1 MELRS
6 AAFDHGRLIPRR
18 HTCDGEDLLPPLAW
32 SDLPPGTVSL
42 ALIVDD
48 PDAPGGTFTHWLA
61 WGIDP
66 AGSLAEGER
75 APREGRN
82 DFGAVGYRGP
92 CPPPRRG
99 RHRYFFRI
107 FALAQKPELA
117 AGASRSELERALAP
131 HLLAYADLVGSYE
144 RP

>member
-6 AAFDHGRLIPRR
+6 AAFDHGRVVPRR
-18 HTCDGEDLLPPLAW
+18 HTCDGEDLSPPLAW
-32 SDLPPGTVSL
+32 NDLPPGTVSL

-61 WGIDP
+61 WSIDP

-92 CPPPRRG
+92 CPPLRHGP
-99 RHRYFFRI
+99 HRYFFRL
-107 FALAQKPELA
+107 FALAQEPELA
-117 AGASRSELERALAP
+117 AGASRRELEHALTP
-131 HLLAYADLVGSYE
+131 HLLAHAELVGSYE
-144 RP
+144 RR